1 MSRRL
6 PTGFGTEK
14 IDSIN
19 IALKEGDDIHVR
31 KIVEGLSEY
40 DLADLIEALDL
51 NSRRQLIEIL
61 GDKIN
66 PDVFPELNDVVR
78 NRSLRV

>member
-1 MSRRL
+1 M
-6 PTGFGTEK
+6 

-66 PDVFPELNDVVR
+66 PDVFPN
-78 NRSLRV
+78 